1 MNEQICG
8 ATRKE
13 VFDYVASE
21 YGTQPE
27 HPWMDLP
34 EYAVLRHPGGKW
46 YGVVMYVRGDRLGI
60 GGEDFHDILV
70 FKCPP
75 ELHPA
80 LLARK
85 GFLPAYHMNKLNW
98 LAVLLDVGVLGSD
111 VHHGR
116 DGLAALAHGVAL
128 EELAHLVEEHDRGAL
143 GHVGLR
149 LGEEDHRKGAE
160 RSHGHEERL
169 VEGVAS
175 ADVARR
181 FEQGLVSGDE
191 VGD

>member
-1 MNEQICG
+1 MEVSEQICG

-98 LAVLLDVGVLGSD
+98 LAVLLDGSVPAD
-111 VHHGR
+111 EVK
-116 DGLAALAHGVAL
+116 GLIDLSYS
-128 EELAHLVEEHDRGAL
+128 LVD
-143 GHVGLR
+143 
-149 LGEEDHRKGAE
+149 E
-160 RSHGHEERL
+160 R
-169 VEGVAS
+169 
-175 ADVARR
+175 ARR
-181 FEQGLVSGDE
+181 RRG
-191 VGD
+191 

>member
-1 MNEQICG
+1 MSEQICG

-34 EYAVLRHPGGKW
+34 ECAVLRHPGGKW

-98 LAVLLDVGVLGSD
+98 LAVLLDGSVPAD
-111 VHHGR
+111 EVK
-116 DGLAALAHGVAL
+116 GLVDLSYS
-128 EELAHLVEEHDRGAL
+128 LVD
-143 GHVGLR
+143 
-149 LGEEDHRKGAE
+149 E
-160 RSHGHEERL
+160 R
-169 VEGVAS
+169 
-175 ADVARR
+175 ARR
-181 FEQGLVSGDE
+181 RRG
-191 VGD
+191 